1 MKDLFLIAILLVAV
15 GATAA
20 TGVIKGSHSSPQR
33 INLQFNT
40 KDIPGSGLNIVTP
53 ADPDFDGTVKARL
66 GAKMAVI
73 EPLLPFTVLL
83 RNSGDRTVIAYSLKW
98 ELMRNDGQTL
108 TQNRSYTTLWKLMG
122 VEGADRDGNII
133 RPNSFA
139 LAAPA
144 NLDLN
149 HFADNEVNNDPK
161 LQEYVTNIRSELAA
175 FSGMTVTLD
184 GVFFDDGTFVGPDTT
199 DYFLKVKKL
208 RDARRDLYLELQLA
222 LKQGKPSNQAL
233 QRVEDVASEPDVRLT
248 SSATPDDYYKKY
260 KKEAASEL
268 LRIRKS
274 SGDDKAV
281 ERAVELL
288 KNSWLDLKKR

>member
-20 TGVIKGSHSSPQR
+20 TGVVKGGRSSQR

-53 ADPDFDGTVKARL
+53 ADPDFDGTVKAQL
-66 GAKMAVI
+66 GEKMAVI

-98 ELMRNDGQTL
+98 ELIRNDGQTL
-108 TQNRSYTTLWKLMG
+108 TQTRSYTTLWKLMG
-122 VEGADRDGNII
+122 EEGADRDGNII

-139 LAAPA
+139 FAAPV
-144 NLDLN
+144 NFDLN
-149 HFADNEVNNDPK
+149 HLAEDDANDDPK
-161 LQEYVTNIRSELAA
+161 LQEYVNDIRSELAA
-175 FSGMTVTLD
+175 FTGMTVTLD

-208 RDARRDLYLELQLA
+208 RDARRDLYLELELT
-222 LKQGKPSNQAL
+222 LKQGKPSKQAL
-233 QRVEDVASEPDVRLT
+233 QRAEDVASEPDVRLS

-260 KKEAASEL
+260 KKEAAAEL
-268 LRIRKS
+268 IRIRKT
-274 SGDDKAV
+274 SGDEKAV
-281 ERAVELL
+281 ERAVKLL
-288 KNSWLDLKKR
+288 SNKWPDLKKL